1 MKIELNDKMSQMWE
15 KKIKCNMYK
24 NYKNFEFYVICIHVY
39 WIHVHFN
46 ILSCELFTLVLLAF
60 KEGKEES

>member
-1 MKIELNDKMSQMWE
+1 MKIEINNKMSQMWE
-15 KKIKCNMYK
+15 KKNKVQYVQYNS
-24 NYKNFEFYVICIHVY
+24 FEFYVICLHEY

-46 ILSCELFTLVLLAF
+46 ILNCELSTLVLAF